1 MQYLVDFFMGL
12 DWYFALLIYFVLA
25 SLVVFVTSKISDCVD
40 NLDKLTNLGAAF
52 IGGIFLAAVT
62 SLPELITSIS
72 SAALGS
78 PDLIFGNILGSN
90 FFNMLILAAVDIVFI
105 KLMFMNKVKSM
116 RKTNFFTIIMYL
128 VIVIPLLISWLIKLI
143 SGNDFNLFNFTPIGI
158 SFVSIIMIVVYGISV
173 KALANDS
180 VGAEDNSEID
190 EKEEEKP
197 NTTVSKEVIKFIA
210 WSILLVVLS
219 LVLTMSVDSLSA
231 SLNLGDSFAGALF
244 LAIATSLPELTAVVR
259 LVQLRNYDAAVGNVI
274 GSNVFNF
281 TIISVV
287 DVIFFNLPVFNN
299 VVSDK
304 TIIVL
309 LFFGLISAGLVMF
322 ALLRTKS
329 KNKFVYILPSI
340 IIAILYIVFLVLNS
354 TILK

>member
-1 MQYLVDFFMGL
+1 MHYLVDFFMGL

-25 SLVVFVTSKISDCVD
+25 VGVVFVTSKISDCVD

-72 SAALGS
+72 SAAIGS

-90 FFNMLILAAVDIVFI
+90 FFNMLILAVVDIVFI

-116 RKTNFFTIIMYL
+116 KKTNFFTIIMYL
-128 VIVIPLLISWLIKLI
+128 IITIPLLISWLVKLI
-143 SGNDFNLFNFTPIGI
+143 SGNEFNLFNFTPIGI
-158 SFVSIIMIVVYGISV
+158 SFVSIIIIVVYGISI

-180 VGAEDNSEID
+180 VGAKDDSEND
-190 EKEEEKP
+190 EKEETI

-210 WSILLVVLS
+210 WSVLLVTLS
-219 LVLTMSVDSLSA
+219 SILTMSVDSLSA

-259 LVQLRNYDAAVGNVI
+259 LVQLRNYDAAIGNVI

-309 LFFGLISAGLVMF
+309 LFFGLVSAGLVMF
-322 ALLRTKS
+322 SLLRTKS
-329 KNKFVYILPSI
+329 KNKFLYILPSVI
-340 IIAILYIVFLVLNS
+340 ILILYIVFLILNS

>member
-25 SLVVFVTSKISDCVD
+25 VGVVFVTSKISDCVD

-72 SAALGS
+72 SAAIGS

-90 FFNMLILAAVDIVFI
+90 FFNMLILAAVDIVFV

-116 RKTNFFTIIMYL
+116 KKTNFFTIIMYL
-128 VIVIPLLISWLIKLI
+128 IITIPLLISWLVKLI
-143 SGNDFNLFNFTPIGI
+143 SGNEFNLFNFTPIGI
-158 SFVSIIMIVVYGISV
+158 SFVSIIIIVVYGISI

-180 VGAEDNSEID
+180 VGAEDDSEND
-190 EKEEEKP
+190 EKEETI

-210 WSILLVVLS
+210 WSVLLVTLS
-219 LVLTMSVDSLSA
+219 SILTMSVDSLSA

-244 LAIATSLPELTAVVR
+244 LAIATSLPELTAVIR

-309 LFFGLISAGLVMF
+309 LFFGLVSAGLVMF
-322 ALLRTKS
+322 SLLRTKS
-329 KNKFVYILPSI
+329 KNKFVYILPSVI
-340 IIAILYIVFLVLNS
+340 ISILYIVFLILNS

>member
-25 SLVVFVTSKISDCVD
+25 SLVVFITSKISDCVD

-90 FFNMLILAAVDIVFI
+90 FFNMLILAAVDIVFV

-116 RKTNFFTIIMYL
+116 RKTNFFIIIMYL

-158 SFVSIIMIVVYGISV
+158 SFVAIIIIVVYGISV
-173 KALANDS
+173 KVLANDS
-180 VGAEDNSEID
+180 IGAEDNSEID
-190 EKEEEKP
+190 EKEEKP

-322 ALLRTKS
+322 TLLRAKS

-340 IIAILYIVFLVLNS
+340 IIVILYIVFLVLNS

>member
-1 MQYLVDFFMGL
+1 MQFIIDFFMGL
-12 DWYFALLIYFVLA
+12 DWYYALLIYLVLA
-25 SLVVFVTSKISDCVD
+25 FGVVFTTSKISDCVD

-72 SAALGS
+72 SAAIGS

-90 FFNMLILAAVDIVFI
+90 FFNMLILAVVDIIFI

-128 VIVIPLLISWLIKLI
+128 VIVIPLLVSWLITTI
-143 SGNDFNLFNFTPIGI
+143 NGNEFNLFNFTPIGI
-158 SFVSIIMIVVYGISV
+158 SFVSIIIIIVYGISI
-173 KALANDS
+173 KALADDS
-180 VGAEDNSEID
+180 VTTDDDENDNTKNEL
-190 EKEEEKP
+190 

-210 WSILLVVLS
+210 WSILLVLLS
-219 LVLTMSVDSLSA
+219 LILTMSVDSLSA
-231 SLNLGDSFAGALF
+231 SLQLGDSFAGALF
-244 LAIATSLPELTAVVR
+244 LAIATSLPELTAVIR
-259 LVQLRNYDAAVGNVI
+259 LVQLHNYDAAVGNVI

-287 DVIFFNLPVFNN
+287 DVIFFKLPVFNN
-299 VVSDK
+299 VTSDK

-309 LFFGLISAGLVMF
+309 LFFGLVSAGLVMF
-322 ALLRTKS
+322 TLLRTKS
-329 KNKFVYILPSI
+329 KNKLVYIIPSI
-340 IIAILYIVFLVLNS
+340 IISILYIVFLILNS

>member
-1 MQYLVDFFMGL
+1 MQFIIDFFMGL
-12 DWYFALLIYFVLA
+12 DWYYALLIYLVLA
-25 SLVVFVTSKISDCVD
+25 FGVVFTTSKISDCVD

-72 SAALGS
+72 SAAIGS

-90 FFNMLILAAVDIVFI
+90 FFNMLILAIVDIIFI

-128 VIVIPLLISWLIKLI
+128 VIAIPLLVSWLITAI
-143 SGNDFNLFNFTPIGI
+143 NGNEFNLFNFTPIGI
-158 SFVSIIMIVVYGISV
+158 SFVSIIIIIVYGISI
-173 KALANDS
+173 KALADDS
-180 VGAEDNSEID
+180 VTTDDD
-190 EKEEEKP
+190 ENDDTKNEL

-210 WSILLVVLS
+210 WSILLVLLS
-219 LVLTMSVDSLSA
+219 LILTMSVDSLSA
-231 SLNLGDSFAGALF
+231 SLQLGDSFAGALF
-244 LAIATSLPELTAVVR
+244 LAIATSLPELTAVIR
-259 LVQLRNYDAAVGNVI
+259 LVQLHNYDAAVGNVI

-287 DVIFFNLPVFNN
+287 DVIFFKLPVFNN
-299 VVSDK
+299 VTSDK

-309 LFFGLISAGLVMF
+309 LFFGLVSAGLVMF
-322 ALLRTKS
+322 TLLRTKS
-329 KNKFVYILPSI
+329 KNKLVYIIPSVI
-340 IIAILYIVFLVLNS
+340 ISILYIVFLVLNS

>member
-25 SLVVFVTSKISDCVD
+25 VGVVFVTSKISDCVD

-72 SAALGS
+72 SAAIGS

-90 FFNMLILAAVDIVFI
+90 FFNMLILAAVDIVFV

-116 RKTNFFTIIMYL
+116 KKTNFFTIIMYL
-128 VIVIPLLISWLIKLI
+128 IITIPLLISWLVKLI
-143 SGNDFNLFNFTPIGI
+143 SGNEFNLFNFTPIGI
-158 SFVSIIMIVVYGISV
+158 SFVSIIIIVVYGISI

-180 VGAEDNSEID
+180 VGAEDDSEND
-190 EKEEEKP
+190 EKEETI

-210 WSILLVVLS
+210 WSVLLVTLS
-219 LVLTMSVDSLSA
+219 SILTMSVDSLSA

-309 LFFGLISAGLVMF
+309 LFFGLVSAGLVMF
-322 ALLRTKS
+322 SLLRTKS
-329 KNKFVYILPSI
+329 KNKFVYILPSVI
-340 IIAILYIVFLVLNS
+340 ISILYIVFLILNS

>member
-1 MQYLVDFFMGL
+1 MQVIIDFFMGL
-12 DWYFALLIYFVLA
+12 DWYYALLIYLVLA
-25 SLVVFVTSKISDCVD
+25 FGVVFTTSKISDCVD

-72 SAALGS
+72 SAAIGS

-90 FFNMLILAAVDIVFI
+90 FFNMLILAVVDIIFI

-128 VIVIPLLISWLIKLI
+128 VIVIPLLISWLISAI
-143 SGNDFNLFNFTPIGI
+143 NSNEFNLFNFTPIGI
-158 SFVSIIMIVVYGISV
+158 SFVSIIIIIIYGISI
-173 KALANDS
+173 KALADDS
-180 VGAEDNSEID
+180 VTSDDD
-190 EKEEEKP
+190 EKDETTNEL
-197 NTTVSKEVIKFIA
+197 NTTVLKEVIKFIA
-210 WSILLVVLS
+210 WSILLVLLS
-219 LVLTMSVDSLSA
+219 SILTMSVDSLSA
-231 SLNLGDSFAGALF
+231 SLQLGDSFAGALF
-244 LAIATSLPELTAVVR
+244 LAVATSLPELTAVIR
-259 LVQLRNYDAAVGNVI
+259 LVQLHNYDAAVGNVI

-299 VVSDK
+299 VTSDK

-309 LFFGLISAGLVMF
+309 LFFGLVSAGLVMF
-322 ALLRTKS
+322 TLLRTKS
-329 KNKFVYILPSI
+329 KNKLAYIIPSI
-340 IIAILYIVFLVLNS
+340 IISILYIVFLILNS